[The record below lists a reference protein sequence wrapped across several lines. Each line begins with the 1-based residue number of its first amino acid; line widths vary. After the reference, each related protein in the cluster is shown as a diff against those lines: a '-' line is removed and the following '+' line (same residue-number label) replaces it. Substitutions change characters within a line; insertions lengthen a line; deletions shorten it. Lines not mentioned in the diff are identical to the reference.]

1 MNREQITTA
10 WEKIRPHVHR
20 TPVMETRAFG
30 HHLCF
35 KLEHMQHTGS
45 FKARGAL
52 NSLLSMDVP
61 PAGLV
66 AASGGNHGA
75 AVAWAAARLG
85 HKARIYVPE
94 IAGEAKIKLIQ
105 NLGADLVVVA
115 GAYSNALEMALT
127 YETETGAAQIHAFDA
142 PNTVTGQGTVMAEWE
157 DQGLQADTV
166 LIAVGG
172 GGLIGGA
179 MAWCDNGLKIV
190 GVEPFNAPTLTK
202 ALQKG
207 PGTQVDVSALL
218 PTHWAH
224 VRLAKY
230 ATI

>member
-75 AVAWAAARLG
+75 AVAWAAA
-85 HKARIYVPE
+85 
-94 IAGEAKIKLIQ
+94 
-105 NLGADLVVVA
+105 
-115 GAYSNALEMALT
+115 
-127 YETETGAAQIHAFDA
+127 
-142 PNTVTGQGTVMAEWE
+142 
-157 DQGLQADTV
+157 
-166 LIAVGG
+166 
-172 GGLIGGA
+172 
-179 MAWCDNGLKIV
+179 
-190 GVEPFNAPTLTK
+190 GVRSD
-202 ALQKG
+202 G
-207 PGTQVDVSALL
+207 ALL
-218 PTHWAH
+218 AGGNGAVPLRRPARPALRPGLSSG
-224 VRLAKY
+224 VLGERLQ
-230 ATI
+230 IR